1 MDIINVKIYT
11 ANEEFQII
19 ENGFCRIID
28 DKITDVSD
36 MSRYIRNND
45 SEVID
50 AEGAMLFPGFI
61 DAHSHVGMWEDA
73 ISFEGDDG
81 NEMTNPSTPQLRAID
96 AINSFDKCFIEA
108 LEAGITT
115 VITGPGSANPVAGQM
130 AAVKTYETR
139 IDKAIIKAPVAIKFA
154 LGENPKRVYNSKD
167 QTPMTRMASASI
179 IREQLIKAKQY
190 KEELDDSKQNPE
202 HHKPPKYD
210 FKCEA
215 LIPLLKGEIEAHIH
229 AHRSDDIYTAIRL
242 AKEFD
247 LKFTVIHCTEG
258 HLIAD
263 ELVNDG
269 VKAVIGP
276 TLTDRSKPELKNLT
290 TSAAGILEKA
300 GVRFAICTDHPVI
313 PIQYLPL
320 CAGLA
325 VREGMSYDNAIKA
338 ITSEPAKICRI
349 YDKVGSIEKGKTADL
364 ALFDCDPLSNYAKP
378 KAVIAGGKCIY
389 NKI

>member
-1 MDIINVKIYT
+1 
-11 ANEEFQII
+11 
-19 ENGFCRIID
+19 
-28 DKITDVSD
+28 
-36 MSRYIRNND
+36 
-45 SEVID
+45 
-50 AEGAMLFPGFI
+50 
-61 DAHSHVGMWEDA
+61 
-73 ISFEGDDG
+73 
-81 NEMTNPSTPQLRAID
+81 
-96 AINSFDKCFIEA
+96 
-108 LEAGITT
+108 
-115 VITGPGSANPVAGQM
+115 M